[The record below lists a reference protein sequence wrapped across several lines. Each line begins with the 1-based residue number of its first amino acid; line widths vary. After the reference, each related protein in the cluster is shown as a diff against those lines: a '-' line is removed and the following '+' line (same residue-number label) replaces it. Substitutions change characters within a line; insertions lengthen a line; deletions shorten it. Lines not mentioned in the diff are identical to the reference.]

1 MRIIG
6 KVIKVGEVQ
15 EFSEKFRKVEI
26 LIEQQDVKYDATIP
40 LELINDTIEKLRDV
54 SEGKIYE
61 FSINISGREW
71 KGRHFVSLRAWKA
84 EECEGGEENPEP
96 LDKEDF
102 PF

>member
-6 KVIKVGEVQ
+6 KVIKVGDVQ
-15 EFSEKFRKVEI
+15 EFSEKFRKVEV

-54 SEGKIYE
+54 IEGKIYE

-71 KGRHFVSLRAWKA
+71 KDRHFVSLRAWKA

-96 LDKEDF
+96 LSKEDL

>member
-6 KVIKVGEVQ
+6 KVIKVGDVQ
-15 EFSEKFRKVEI
+15 EFSEKFRKVEV

-54 SEGKIYE
+54 IEGKIYE

-71 KGRHFVSLRAWKA
+71 
-84 EECEGGEENPEP
+84 
-96 LDKEDF
+96 
-102 PF
+102 